1 MTLPERKP
9 VQDAFEGSI
18 FVFNDVAFLAT
29 ESIDDAVLSYS
40 GAMTLRY
47 GIEYLGK
54 PQFCIMP
61 ELVVMDYGDAL
72 VGDEAWEF
80 LFERSNLYPR
90 ADVVGYRNDGVDDMI
105 VVKWLDLMA
114 PVAVTAFSAP
124 NEHMPIAWIRGFI
137 GPGFD
142 TLPKRAQTF
151 LPHFDNLETW
161 QATSNG

>member
-18 FVFNDVAFLAT
+18 FVVDDMALLAALPLANVET
-29 ESIDDAVLSYS
+29 LYS
-40 GAMTLRY
+40 GAMVLRY

-54 PQFCIMP
+54 PQQCIMP

-72 VGDEAWEF
+72 AGDEAWDF

-90 ADVVGYRNDGVDDMI
+90 ADVVGYRHDGVDDMV

-114 PVAVTAFSAP
+114 PVAVTAFTSP
-124 NEHMPIAWIRGFI
+124 TEHMPIAWVRGFI

-142 TLPKRAQTF
+142 TLPDRAQSF
-151 LPHFDNLETW
+151 LPHFENLETW
-161 QATSNG
+161 QATRNG